1 MLTVTWNRLLA
12 LQPDGM
18 IISLALLAIM
28 IAVAVYVILKI
39 RPKTLQHEPPAS
51 ELLSKFREMH
61 SRGVLTDA
69 EFRTI
74 KTTLAEQLQKELNDN
89 SETA

>member
-1 MLTVTWNRLLA
+1 VTWEQLRA
-12 LQPDGM
+12 LEPERFV
-18 IISLALLAIM
+18 ISFAILAILVA
-28 IAVAVYVILKI
+28 IAAYFISKI
-39 RPKTLQHEPPAS
+39 RAKTLQREPLAS

-74 KTTLAEQLQKELNDN
+74 KTALAEQLQKELNDN
-89 SETA
+89 SERG

>member
-1 MLTVTWNRLLA
+1 VIWDRLWA
-12 LQPDGM
+12 LEPERLVL
-18 IISLALLAIM
+18 SFALLAM
-28 IAVAVYVILKI
+28 MVAVAAYVISKI
-39 RPKTLQHEPPAS
+39 RAKTLQREHLAS

-74 KTTLAEQLQKELNDN
+74 KTALAEQLQNELNNN
-89 SETA
+89 SETG

>member
-1 MLTVTWNRLLA
+1 VTWEQFKVLEPE
-12 LQPDGM
+12 QM
-18 IISLALLAIM
+18 VISFAILAIL
-28 IAVAVYVILKI
+28 VAVSAYFILKI
-39 RPKTLQHEPPAS
+39 RSKTLQREPRAS

-74 KTTLAEQLQKELNDN
+74 KTALAELLQKELNDN
-89 SETA
+89 TERG

>member
-1 MLTVTWNRLLA
+1 MTWEQFRA
-12 LQPDGM
+12 LEPEWLVV
-18 IISLALLAIM
+18 SFAVLAIM
-28 IAVAVYVILKI
+28 IAIAAYVISKI
-39 RPKTLQHEPPAS
+39 RAETLQREPPAS

-74 KTTLAEQLQKELNDN
+74 KTALAEQLQKELNDN
-89 SETA
+89 SERG

>member
-1 MLTVTWNRLLA
+1 MTWEQFRA
-12 LQPDGM
+12 LEPEQLVV
-18 IISLALLAIM
+18 SFALLAILV
-28 IAVAVYVILKI
+28 AVAAYFVLRI
-39 RPKTLQHEPPAS
+39 RAKTLQRELRAS

-74 KTTLAEQLQKELNDN
+74 KTELAELLQQELNDN
-89 SETA
+89 SERG

>member
-1 MLTVTWNRLLA
+1 VTWEQLRALEPERFILA
-12 LQPDGM
+12 LA
-18 IISLALLAIM
+18 ILAIM
-28 IAVAVYVILKI
+28 TAIAAYVVSKI
-39 RPKTLQHEPPAS
+39 RTKTLQREPRAS

-74 KTTLAEQLQKELNDN
+74 KTALAEQLQKELNDN
-89 SETA
+89 SERG

>member
-1 MLTVTWNRLLA
+1 MTWEQLRA
-12 LQPDGM
+12 LEPEWLVV
-18 IISLALLAIM
+18 SFALLAIM
-28 IAVAVYVILKI
+28 TAIAAYVILKI
-39 RPKTLQHEPPAS
+39 RAKTLQREPRAS

-74 KTTLAEQLQKELNDN
+74 KTALAEQLQKELNDN
-89 SETA
+89 SERG